1 MNKACKNNDIK
12 IYQYNMLTLVYKR
25 VDNLNKICYNNNIRQ
40 LNKKRV
46 QNKMCKQQLNT
57 TVNHNT
63 V

>member
-46 QNKMCKQQLNT
+46 QTKCTNDN
-57 TVNHNT
+57 
-63 V
+63 